1 MKTSLRKAENYSLIL
16 TDENDS
22 VVFTVN
28 NICYRQNA
36 DGTLTPIAF
45 GDEVASL
52 YGGKIAVRQ
61 GQNVKII

>member
-1 MKTSLRKAENYSLIL
+1 MKTSLQKADNYSLIL
-16 TDENDS
+16 VDGNMLA
-22 VVFTVN
+22 VFSINKT
-28 NICYRQNA
+28 CYRRDV

-45 GDEVASL
+45 GDEVAML